1 MKKKLEFSANQ
12 RDDRTWIYTV
22 SGHLYGLNNGYTF
35 QDDVRERVSAGVRK
49 VVVDLS
55 RVERIDSSGIG
66 ILASIMFSASQAGGG
81 LVLAALPKRIE
92 QLLSMAMLLDHIDH
106 ADSVDEALARLDAM
120 DLEKAT

>member
-1 MKKKLEFSANQ
+1 MKKKLDFSAEQ
-12 RDDRTWIYTV
+12 RDDRTWVYTV

-35 QDDVRERVSAGVRK
+35 QDDVRGRVAQGARR

-55 RVERIDSSGIG
+55 AVDRIDSSGIG

-92 QLLSMAMLLDHIDH
+92 QLLSMAMLLDHIDR
-106 ADSVDEALARLDAM
+106 AETVDEALSKLDAM
-120 DLEKAT
+120 DLEGAT